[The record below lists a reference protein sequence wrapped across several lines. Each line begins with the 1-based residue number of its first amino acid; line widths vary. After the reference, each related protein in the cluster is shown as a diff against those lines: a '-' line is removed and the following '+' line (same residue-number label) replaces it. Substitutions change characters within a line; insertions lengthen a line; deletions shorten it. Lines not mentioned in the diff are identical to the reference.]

1 MRYIVLIGLLVV
13 NLITVSSE
21 AATSI
26 ATISL
31 DKVYDGYWKT
41 DQENEKLKKKQKKA
55 QDKIKE
61 LNQALTKDGEVLNRM
76 IKALNDPNLS
86 AAEKTKRQQQAG
98 LKQQELQQQSE
109 AIRAYGNA
117 TGKDLELEMRKARD
131 GIMEEI
137 KQVVA
142 QKARAGGFEIV
153 LDKAGKSAA
162 FAPIVVF
169 SSDGNDLTE
178 AVLKQLNLSD
188 PKKGSG
194 GKK

>member
-1 MRYIVLIGLLVV
+1 MIGLLVV

-162 FAPIVVF
+162 IAPIVVF
-169 SSDGNDLTE
+169 SADGNDLTE
-178 AVLKQLNLSD
+178 SVLKQLNLSD

>member
-1 MRYIVLIGLLVV
+1 MKYVVLIALVTFGF
-13 NLITVSSE
+13 LFDSAE

-26 ATISL
+26 ATVSL
-31 DKVYDGYWKT
+31 DKVYNGYWKT
-41 DQENEKLKKKQKKA
+41 DQENEKLKKKQKMA
-55 QDKIKE
+55 QDKIKG
-61 LNQALTKDGEVLNRM
+61 LNQSLTKDGEVLSRM

-98 LKQQELQQQSE
+98 LKQQELRQQSE
-109 AIRAYGNA
+109 AIQAFSNA
-117 TGKDLELEMRKARD
+117 TSKDLELEMRKARD

-137 KQVVA
+137 QQVVA
-142 QKARAGGFEIV
+142 AKARAGGFDLV

-162 FAPIVVF
+162 IAPIVVY
-169 SSDGNDLTE
+169 SADGNDLTE

>member
-13 NLITVSSE
+13 NLSSVSAG
-21 AATSI
+21 AAASI

-98 LKQQELQQQSE
+98 LKQQELRQQSE
-109 AIRAYGNA
+109 AIQAFGNA
-117 TGKDLELEMRKARD
+117 TGKDLELEMRKVRD
-131 GIMEEI
+131 GIIEEI
-137 KQVVA
+137 SQVVA
-142 QKARAGGFEIV
+142 VIAKAKGYTHV
-153 LDKAGKSAA
+153 LDKTGKSAA
-162 FAPIVVF
+162 IAPIVVF
-169 SSDGNDLTE
+169 STEGNDLTAE
-178 AVLKQLNLSD
+178 VLKQLNLSD

-194 GKK
+194 GNK